1 MKETLQQALID
12 AFDYLM
18 TSTLEGARPEE
29 ARARFR
35 LFHEQHPKTEME
47 LIWEEEPYDRSI
59 HYDILFHLAGEGT
72 VSLAFSPERSLP
84 WPMRGV
90 QRLNEGD
97 LVRVNNVLL
106 NVSQAIVCLDFI
118 WGEARIINRLVDACL
133 IQEVLDKDP
142 IQLSETELQFAMD
155 GFRRA
160 HKLYR
165 AEDTRRWMER
175 YGMTHKQLE
184 HYIADEAIIVKL
196 RDRITARHIEDYF
209 ETHRPDFETARIA
222 RIEFGD
228 KDSAARAIERIR
240 TDEEDFYEVA
250 QRNFL
255 SRTERSETAPGEI
268 FAIIRRSQEPSEL
281 EAAVFAAAPGEA
293 LGPIRSADGYSVI
306 RVLSFTPPRLDEPT
320 RNTIKK
326 ILFEEWLEERRRAA
340 RIEWFW
346 GNANMTSRT
355 ASTNGTGVSISSAV
369 NKDEK

>member
-1 MKETLQQALID
+1 MKKTLQQALID

-29 ARARFR
+29 ARVRFR
-35 LFHEQHPKTEME
+35 LFQERHPETEMD

-59 HYDILFHLAGEGT
+59 HYDILFHLTGEGT
-72 VSLAFSPERSLP
+72 VSLAFSPECSLP

-90 QRLNEGD
+90 QRLSEGD

-106 NVSQAIVCLDFI
+106 NVSQAIAHLDFI
-118 WGEARIINRLVDACL
+118 WSEARIINRIVDTCL
-133 IQEVLDKDP
+133 IQEALDIDP
-142 IQLSETELQFAMD
+142 IQLSEAELQFAMD

-160 HKLYR
+160 RQLYK
-165 AEDTRRWMER
+165 AEDTRCWMER
-175 YGMTHKQLE
+175 RGMTHKQLE
-184 HYIADEAIIVKL
+184 YYVADEAIIVKL
-196 RDRITARHIEDYF
+196 RDRVTTGQIEDYF

-228 KDSAARAIERIR
+228 KDSAARALERIR
-240 TDEEDFYEVA
+240 TGEEDFYEVA

-255 SRTERSETAPGEI
+255 SRTESSETAPGEI

-281 EAAVFAAAPGEA
+281 EAGVFAAAPGEA
-293 LGPIRSADGYSVI
+293 LGPIRGAAGYSLV

-326 ILFEEWLEERRRAA
+326 ILFDEWLDERRRAA

-355 ASTNGTGVSISSAV
+355 ASTNGTCVSISSAV
-369 NKDEK
+369 NRNEK